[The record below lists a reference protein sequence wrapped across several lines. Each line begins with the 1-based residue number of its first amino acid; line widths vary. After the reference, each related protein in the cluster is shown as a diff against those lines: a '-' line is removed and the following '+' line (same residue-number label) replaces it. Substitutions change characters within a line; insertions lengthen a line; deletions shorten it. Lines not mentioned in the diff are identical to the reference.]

1 MCSSEIISHYSEGIV
16 LIMLNFY
23 CLREFNLIALILKK
37 NQGRFEFW
45 ILPYD
50 YYSEIHLKL
59 NWCPFRNRTLYFN
72 RTGEYPKSELLF
84 LRSLK
89 KQESHMGKNW
99 ASRWSEGYS
108 QGMLTVL
115 CLKEGREKGWD
126 KGDGKSLIS
135 QQPGMPWPFGIPLP
149 SENANQSRRGGALDR
164 WRSRVVTPT
173 KLISLESSCLGNPG
187 LDYKSELF

>member
-23 CLREFNLIALILKK
+23 CLREFNIIALILKK
-37 NQGRFEFW
+37 QKQGRFEFW

-50 YYSEIHLKL
+50 YYSEIHLKF

-89 KQESHMGKNW
+89 KQEPHMGKNW
-99 ASRWSEGYS
+99 ASRWSEGAS
-108 QGMLTVL
+108 QGTADSAAP
-115 CLKEGREKGWD
+115 EGRE
-126 KGDGKSLIS
+126 
-135 QQPGMPWPFGIPLP
+135 
-149 SENANQSRRGGALDR
+149 GAGLGEGR
-164 WRSRVVTPT
+164 WEVP
-173 KLISLESSCLGNPG
+173 
-187 LDYKSELF
+187 Y